1 MEAQPMKNRISTGE
15 FQQRVQNIRG
25 EMKKRNLDV
34 LFIYSQKRGH
44 VTYVSGY
51 RPNYHTHSAVIVL
64 PLERDPIMW
73 IKFAF
78 DLPRARSISWIDD
91 IRPSKSESTTKMFA
105 GCAEEIRS
113 LGFERARVGLVASD
127 LAVDE
132 MGVTLFDALRST
144 LPHAQFESAS
154 DLMNEIRLIKSAEE
168 IAALRDS
175 AQLAD
180 LVAAALA
187 KEIRPGQ
194 TERLAVVRAAQAA
207 RLEGGECDVIIS
219 SDVSRISYPPLD
231 YEFRQG
237 CVVNCEITVQLA
249 GYWVQICRVFS
260 LGAPSAEQREVFAV
274 AHGAYS
280 AGVKASVPGARVSD
294 VFEASNRVIKASGLK
309 NFAEFGPGHGVGLDL
324 PELYGIDHESQ
335 AQLAPGVILVVHP
348 GIWVAGK
355 GAAFVGG
362 PIAVTESGNIHLDSP
377 QSEIFEV

>member
-1 MEAQPMKNRISTGE
+1 MKNRISTGE

-25 EMKKRNLDV
+25 QMKKRGLDV

-51 RPNYHTHSAVIVL
+51 RPNYHTNSAVIVL
-64 PLERDPIMW
+64 PLESEPIMW
-73 IKFAF
+73 VKFAF
-78 DLPRARSISWIDD
+78 DLPRARTVSWFDD

-105 GCAEEIRS
+105 GCAEEMRS
-113 LGFERARVGLVASD
+113 LGFERARVGVVASD

-132 MGVTLFDALRST
+132 MGVTLFDALRAS
-144 LPHAQFESAS
+144 LPHAQFEPAS

-180 LVAAALA
+180 RVAAALG

-207 RLEGGECDVIIS
+207 RLEGGDCDVIIS
-219 SDVSRISYPPLD
+219 SDASRITYPPLD
-231 YEFRQG
+231 HEFRQG

-260 LGAPSAEQREVFAV
+260 PRRSFSGP
-274 AHGAYS
+274 
-280 AGVKASVPGARVSD
+280 AGGLCRRSRCLFCRGQSIRAR
-294 VFEASNRVIKASGLK
+294 R
-309 NFAEFGPGHGVGLDL
+309 
-324 PELYGIDHESQ
+324 
-335 AQLAPGVILVVHP
+335 PGVRC
-348 GIWVAGK
+348 
-355 GAAFVGG
+355 F
-362 PIAVTESGNIHLDSP
+362 
-377 QSEIFEV
+377 